1 VRRKL
6 IALAFLLAVVHGP
19 ARAEEPQALAAG
31 EILRGSFVQERLLQ
45 GFNGA
50 LRSEGT
56 FLLAPGKGL
65 IWRTDKPFAI
75 TTVMTEK
82 GLAQQS
88 NGATTLNVP
97 ASRAPI
103 MAGLFDMLAGALS
116 GDWSALQRDFTVER
130 SEEAGKWHLRLK
142 TRKEEPA
149 AAMPIA
155 EIRVA
160 GGAFVDQVEIEKQGG
175 DLDRLTFA
183 DQKREA
189 GALTGDEKA
198 LLDIVGKP

>member
-1 VRRKL
+1 VRGKL
-6 IALAFLLAVVHGP
+6 IILAFLAAFVHGP
-19 ARAEEPQALAAG
+19 ALAEQPQTLAAG
-31 EILRGSFVQERLLQ
+31 EILRGTFVQERLLQ

-56 FLLAPGKGL
+56 FVLAPGKGL

-75 TTVMTEK
+75 TTVMSEK

-103 MAGLFDMLAGALS
+103 MAGLFEMLTGALAGDWRALE
-116 GDWSALQRDFTVER
+116 RDFSVER

-149 AAMPIA
+149 TAMPIA
-155 EIRVA
+155 EIRVI

-183 DQKREA
+183 GQKREA
-189 GALTGDEKA
+189 GALSDVDKA

>member
-6 IALAFLLAVVHGP
+6 IALAFLAAAIHKP
-19 ARAEEPQALAAG
+19 AIAEQPQPLAAN
-31 EILRGSFVQERLLQ
+31 EILRGTFVQERILQ
-45 GFNGA
+45 GFTGA

-56 FLLAPGKGL
+56 FVLAPGKGL
-65 IWRTDKPFAI
+65 IWRTDKPFAV

-97 ASRAPI
+97 SSRAPI
-103 MAGLFDMLAGALS
+103 MAGLFDMLTGALA
-116 GDWSALQRDFTVER
+116 GDWRALERDFTVAQ
-130 SEEAGKWHLRLK
+130 SEEAGRWHLLLK
-142 TRKEEPA
+142 MRDEEPA
-149 AAMPIA
+149 AAMPVA
-155 EIRVA
+155 EIRVV

-183 DQKREA
+183 GQKREA
-189 GALTGDEKA
+189 GTLTGDEKA